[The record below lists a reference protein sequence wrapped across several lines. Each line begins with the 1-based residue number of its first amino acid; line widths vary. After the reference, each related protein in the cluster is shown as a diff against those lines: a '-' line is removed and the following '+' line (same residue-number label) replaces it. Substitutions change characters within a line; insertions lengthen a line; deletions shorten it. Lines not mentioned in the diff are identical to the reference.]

1 MRWNPGEAAAI
12 VEAAR
17 KAPVYSAGRPWVL
30 EMHGRSVY
38 LYEVAHR
45 SLRDPLG
52 MDRLLTCGAALEHI
66 VLAIRAA
73 GWHVKVVFPADHA
86 NPDLI
91 AVVKADRRQ
100 PPAEEE
106 LVQHQAILLPGGT
119 GDGDARDLVTA
130 NHWAGTEL
138 HRVDG
143 DTLVVVTV
151 GDGRPDHVRGGA
163 ALQAAVLAARSAGT
177 RVRPVVHLMHRQ
189 EWRAGLIEQ
198 HELAGFPQALL
209 HVGAKDPDGA
219 GPTTASSGAT
229 RS

>member
-1 MRWNPGEAAAI
+1 MRWSAAEAAEI

-17 KAPVYSAGRPWVL
+17 SAPMYSPGKPWVL
-30 EMHGRSVY
+30 ELHNRSVY
-38 LYEVAHR
+38 LYEVRHR
-45 SLRDPLG
+45 SSHDPLG

-73 GWHVKVVFPADHA
+73 GWHAKVVFPSDHA

-100 PPAEEE
+100 PPDLREVA
-106 LVQHQAILLPGGT
+106 QHQAIRLSEGT
-119 GDGDARDLVTA
+119 GDGEARDLVSA

-138 HRVDG
+138 HPVDD

-163 ALQAAVLAARSAGT
+163 ALQAAVLAARPAGL
-177 RVRPVVHLMHRQ
+177 RVRPVIHLMHRQ
-189 EWRAGLIEQ
+189 EWRAGLIER

-209 HVGAKDPDGA
+209 LVGAKDRRGEAPCVL
-219 GPTTASSGAT
+219 AT
-229 RS
+229 S

>member
-1 MRWNPGEAAAI
+1 MRWSAAEAAEI

-17 KAPVYSAGRPWVL
+17 RAPVYSPGKPWVL
-30 EMHGRSVY
+30 ELHNRSVY
-38 LYEVAHR
+38 LYEVRRR
-45 SLRDPLG
+45 SSHDPLG

-73 GWHVKVVFPADHA
+73 GWHAKVVFPSDHA

-100 PPAEEE
+100 PPDARE
-106 LVQHQAILLPGGT
+106 LAQYEAMRLPEGT
-119 GDGDARDLVTA
+119 GDGEAQDLKSA

-138 HRVDG
+138 HPVDD

-151 GDGRPDHVRGGA
+151 GDSRPDHVRGGA
-163 ALQAAVLAARSAGT
+163 ALQAAVLAARSAEL
-177 RVRPVVHLMHRQ
+177 RARPVIHLMHRQ
-189 EWRAGLIEQ
+189 EWRAGLIER

-209 HVGAKDPDGA
+209 LVGAKDRKEEVPCVL
-219 GPTTASSGAT
+219 AT
-229 RS
+229 S

>member
-1 MRWNPGEAAAI
+1 MRWSAAEAAEI

-17 KAPVYSAGRPWVL
+17 RAPVHSAGKPWVL
-30 EMHGRSVY
+30 ELHNRSVY

-45 SLRDPLG
+45 SSHDPLG

-66 VLAIRAA
+66 VLAVRVA
-73 GWHVKVVFPADHA
+73 GWHAKVVFPADHA

-91 AVVKADRRQ
+91 AIVRADRRQ
-100 PPAEEE
+100 PPDEQE
-106 LVQHQAILLPGGT
+106 LAQHRAVLLPDGT
-119 GDGDARDLVTA
+119 ADGVAGVLVSA

-138 HRVDG
+138 HPVDDG
-143 DTLVVVTV
+143 TLVVVTV

-163 ALQAAVLAARSAGT
+163 ALQAALLAARSAGV

-189 EWRAGLIEQ
+189 QWRAGLIEH
-198 HELAGFPQALL
+198 HELAGYPQALL
-209 HVGAKDPDGA
+209 LVGTKDPDGA
-219 GPTTASSGAT
+219 GPTTASAGAP

>member
-1 MRWNPGEAAAI
+1 MRWSAAEAAEI

-17 KAPVYSAGRPWVL
+17 KAPVYSAGKPWVL
-30 EMHGRSVY
+30 ELHNRSVH

-45 SLRDPLG
+45 SLHDPLG

-66 VLAIRAA
+66 VLAVRAI
-73 GWHVKVVFPADHA
+73 GWHAEVVFPADHT

-91 AVVKADRRQ
+91 AVVRADRRQ
-100 PPAEEE
+100 PPDEKELNQHLAASLAE
-106 LVQHQAILLPGGT
+106 GT
-119 GDGDARDLVTA
+119 GDGEARDLVSA

-138 HRVDG
+138 HPVDD

-163 ALQAAVLAARSAGT
+163 ALQAAVLAARFGGL
-177 RVRPVVHLMHRQ
+177 RVRPVIHLMHRQ
-189 EWRAGLIEQ
+189 EWRAGLIER
-198 HELAGFPQALL
+198 HELAGYPQALL
-209 HVGAKDPDGA
+209 VVGAKDPDGA
-219 GPTTASSGAT
+219 GPTAASAGAV

>member
-1 MRWNPGEAAAI
+1 MYSPG
-12 VEAAR
+12 
-17 KAPVYSAGRPWVL
+17 KPWVL
-30 EMHGRSVY
+30 ELHNRSVY
-38 LYEVAHR
+38 LYEVRHR
-45 SLRDPLG
+45 SSHDPLG

-73 GWHVKVVFPADHA
+73 GWHAKVVFPSDHA

-100 PPAEEE
+100 PPDLREVA
-106 LVQHQAILLPGGT
+106 QHQAIRLSEGT
-119 GDGDARDLVTA
+119 GDGEARDLVSA

-138 HRVDG
+138 HPVDD

-163 ALQAAVLAARSAGT
+163 ALQAAVLAARPAGL
-177 RVRPVVHLMHRQ
+177 RVRPVIHLMHRQ
-189 EWRAGLIEQ
+189 EWRAGLIER

-209 HVGAKDPDGA
+209 LVGAKDRRGEAPCVL
-219 GPTTASSGAT
+219 AT
-229 RS
+229 S

>member
-1 MRWNPGEAAAI
+1 MRWSAAEAAEI

-17 KAPVYSAGRPWVL
+17 SAPVYSPGKPWVL
-30 EMHGRSVY
+30 ELHNRSVY
-38 LYEVAHR
+38 LYEVQHR
-45 SLRDPLG
+45 SSHDPLG

-73 GWHVKVVFPADHA
+73 GWHAKVVFPSDHA
-86 NPDLI
+86 SPDLI

-100 PPAEEE
+100 PPDPRE
-106 LVQHQAILLPGGT
+106 LAQYQATRLSEGT
-119 GDGDARDLVTA
+119 GDGAARDLVSA

-138 HRVDG
+138 HPVDD

-163 ALQAAVLAARSAGT
+163 ALQAAVLAARSAGL
-177 RVRPVVHLMHRQ
+177 RVRPVIHLMHRQ
-189 EWRAGLIEQ
+189 EWRAGLIER

-209 HVGAKDPDGA
+209 LVGAKDRKEEAPCVL
-219 GPTTASSGAT
+219 AT
-229 RS
+229 S

>member
-1 MRWNPGEAAAI
+1 MSWSAAEAAEI

-17 KAPVYSAGRPWVL
+17 RAPVYSEGKPWVL
-30 EMHGRSVY
+30 ELHNRSVY
-38 LYEVAHR
+38 LYEVRHR
-45 SLRDPLG
+45 SAHDPLG

-66 VLAIRAA
+66 VLAVRAA
-73 GWHVKVVFPADHA
+73 GWHAKVVFPADHA

-91 AVVKADRRQ
+91 AIVRADQRQ
-100 PPAEEE
+100 PADPHE
-106 LVQHQAILLPGGT
+106 LDQHRATLLPEGT
-119 GDGDARDLVTA
+119 SDGEARDLVSA

-138 HRVDG
+138 HPVDA

-163 ALQAAVLAARSAGT
+163 ALQAAVLAARSAGL
-177 RVRPVVHLMHRQ
+177 RARPVIHLMHRQ
-189 EWRAGLIEQ
+189 EWRAGLIER

-209 HVGAKDPDGA
+209 LVGAKDPDGA
-219 GPTTASSGAT
+219 GPTTASTGAS